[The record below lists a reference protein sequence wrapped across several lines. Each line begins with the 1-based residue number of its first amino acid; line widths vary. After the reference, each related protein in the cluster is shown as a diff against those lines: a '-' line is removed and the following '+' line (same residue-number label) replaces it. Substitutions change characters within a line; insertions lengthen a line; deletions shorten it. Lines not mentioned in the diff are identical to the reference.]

1 MLNLTTVTY
10 VGERTMY
17 SPWNPV
23 ASTIAS
29 ATLLMLTSSSS
40 STEGNNSTKVT
51 KCQCL
56 WKDANRIGKMS
67 LTAKGDWLDVIVL
80 SQHPDKQLGEVV
92 RVDKLTERL
101 ACARNDEGG
110 VMFCR
115 VRHNN

>member
-1 MLNLTTVTY
+1 
-10 VGERTMY
+10 
-17 SPWNPV
+17 
-23 ASTIAS
+23 
-29 ATLLMLTSSSS
+29 
-40 STEGNNSTKVT
+40 
-51 KCQCL
+51 
-56 WKDANRIGKMS
+56 MS